1 VGHRVTGKPGG
12 YDVTGTL
19 VLRCPWH
26 GWEFD
31 PVTGACLD
39 DPALRVAVY
48 AAKVNGD
55 RVLIDL

>member
-1 VGHRVTGKPGG
+1 MSES
-12 YDVTGTL
+12 YI
-19 VLRCPWH
+19 
-26 GWEFD
+26 
-31 PVTGACLD
+31 D